1 MRLLMKRLPLLVD
14 EKPSL
19 LVRAGLFAL
28 VPVALLLL
36 LPILL
41 LLVIALYLSAIFHG
55 VRVVVTVVSGKRTPL
70 DFEMQ
75 RPHFLEMQEHTK
87 LLPDHSAQAEYRNFT
102 EK

>member
-1 MRLLMKRLPLLVD
+1 MKRLPLLVD
-14 EKPSL
+14 DHPSL

-28 VPVALLLL
+28 VPVALVLL

-55 VRVVVTVVSGKRTPL
+55 VRVVVTVVSGKQTPP

-75 RPHFLEMQEHTK
+75 KPHFLEMQAQVRA
-87 LLPDHSAQAEYRNFT
+87 LPDESRNLS
-102 EK
+102 

>member
-1 MRLLMKRLPLLVD
+1 MCPLMKRLPLLVD
-14 EKPSL
+14 DHPSL

-28 VPVALLLL
+28 VPVALVLL

-55 VRVVVTVVSGKRTPL
+55 VRVIVTVVTGKQPPA

-75 RPHFLEMQEHTK
+75 KPHFLEMQAPVRS
-87 LLPDHSAQAEYRNFT
+87 LPDESRGPS
-102 EK
+102 

>member
-1 MRLLMKRLPLLVD
+1 MKRLPLLVD
-14 EKPSL
+14 DKPSL

-55 VRVVVTVVSGKRTPL
+55 VRVVVTVVRGKRTPP

-75 RPHFLEMQEHTK
+75 KPHFLEMQANAGDIRMLQISH
-87 LLPDHSAQAEYRNFT
+87 LPPESEGLP
-102 EK
+102 KP